1 MNINQISPIAIRAN
15 HQKPQRKLTP
25 LSEYKGPILE
35 LRFYEEDEINLLRNQ
50 LSSLENEAR
59 DVIRTI
65 DINRHLTW
73 YQKEKCRFKLLHIE
87 ESIQNIKDKICD
99 IKRQRYAKQMAEFL
113 QKVK

>member
-1 MNINQISPIAIRAN
+1 MNINQISTIALRAN
-15 HQKPQRKLTP
+15 YQKPQRKLTP

-65 DINRHLTW
+65 DINRHLTG
-73 YQKEKCRFKLLHIE
+73 YQKEKCKFKLFHIQE
-87 ESIQNIKDKICD
+87 AIETINKKIYD
-99 IKRQRYAKQMAEFL
+99 IKKQRYAKQMVEYMS
-113 QKVK
+113 KTK